1 MNESLSSDLSEPSCL
16 PDLPMVDPFI
26 DYSWTSVSESIG
38 TVDALYSHLD
48 QSQMLNTDRNT
59 FHQSLSITKGGS
71 IETHYSVLE
80 ALKSSPPKDAESK
93 RRRPEATL
101 PSPRTAGRSVFFANM
116 RTEKL
121 KTKRFVEILS
131 RNSPLK
137 DSAAPPGKPAIPDPY
152 DFDGAYAS
160 SALESQRG
168 GKFHSLFLRRRCS
181 QR

>member
-26 DYSWTSVSESIG
+26 DYSWTSVSECIG

-48 QSQMLNTDRNT
+48 QSQKLNIDRNI
-59 FHQSLSITKGGS
+59 SLSVTKGGS
-71 IETHYSVLE
+71 VGTHYSVME
-80 ALKSSPPKDAESK
+80 ALKSSPPKDAESM
-93 RRRPEATL
+93 RRRAEATL

-137 DSAAPPGKPAIPDPY
+137 DSAAPPGKLAIPDPY

-160 SALESQRG
+160 SALDSQRG
-168 GKFHSLFLRRRCS
+168 GKFHSLFLRRRYS